1 MGRSSRQQPGR
12 QIEGSKAVL
21 DGAREFQL
29 EFPKSL
35 ASQADE
41 GDVVFL
47 CNPGDLPINKDLLEL
62 ALADG
67 QGEGYPLICQ
77 DHHRHHAGNPVGVF
91 FDGEAVASAADD
103 QVGGSFLRVFFLLGV
118 SQQPEGPEFLIGN
131 VDLVERLSGPSRL
144 DGFGAIG
151 YEDFILAVELA
162 SRGHSC

>member
-1 MGRSSRQQPGR
+1 MGCSSRQQPGR

-67 QGEGYPLICQ
+67 VQSLTFENFGRMMNAI
-77 DHHRHHAGNPVGVF
+77 RN
-91 FDGEAVASAADD
+91 VASAVDRP
-103 QVGGSFLRVFFLLGV
+103 LR
-118 SQQPEGPEFLIGN
+118 QP
-131 VDLVERLSGPSRL
+131 
-144 DGFGAIG
+144 
-151 YEDFILAVELA
+151 ILA
-162 SRGHSC
+162 